1 MGRILISLTPKG
13 KGPPPESLPTPAHMI
28 SDGDAESPPRDAAKA
43 ARRKPLPV
51 LYYF

>member
-28 SDGDAESPPRDAAKA
+28 EDGAKMLL
-43 ARRKPLPV
+43 PLGCELKLADV
-51 LYYF
+51 L